1 MVEGAR
7 LESVYTATYRGFES
21 LLLRHLIKS
30 ASLVEAFLIRT
41 LKKMDENHRFDQMR
55 LKEHLAPSRV
65 SGEARRVKTALRLF
79 WVIPP
84 SPPKLKKGRLGP
96 FFLSGN
102 NAALGYGDELASCWK
117 Q

>member
-1 MVEGAR
+1 
-7 LESVYTATYRGFES
+7 
-21 LLLRHLIKS
+21 
-30 ASLVEAFLIRT
+30 VEAFLIRT

-84 SPPKLKKGRLGP
+84 SPPKLKKGPVR
-96 FFLSGN
+96 
-102 NAALGYGDELASCWK
+102 ALFSQW

>member
-1 MVEGAR
+1 MAEGAPLLR
-7 LESVYTATYRGFES
+7 EYTLIAYRGFES

-30 ASLVEAFLIRT
+30 ASLVEPFLIKT
-41 LKKMDENHRFDQMR
+41 LKKMDENRRVDQMR

-84 SPPKLKKGRLGP
+84 SPPPLKRG
-96 FFLSGN
+96 LSGS
-102 NAALGYGDELASCWK
+102 LFCGYEKAV
-117 Q
+117 